1 MDTPYAERRKIDP
14 SRGATLADGSLNDND
29 RVEIGPTPLAF
40 AEWAAAGLALP
51 DLPRMRAFRL
61 QRLVDQL
68 VARDIGGLLM
78 FDPLNIRY
86 ATDTTNM
93 QLWNS
98 HNPFRACLVTADGWM
113 VLWDYKQAPF
123 LAAHNPLVREIR
135 SGASFFYNVCG
146 EATAADAASFAG
158 QVTEVMAAQAGTNKR
173 LAVDKI
179 MVHGLRALERAGF
192 EVLEGE
198 VVTERARAVKGP
210 DEIAAMR
217 CASHAC
223 EAAIYGMEAF
233 ARTEIPKGAVTED
246 AVWAELHAGNIRRGG
261 EWIETRLLA
270 SGPRTNPWFQECG
283 PRVIQNNEIVAFD
296 TDLIG
301 AYGICVDISRT
312 WWIGDRRPT
321 NAMVSAM
328 HHAMDHIRTNMAL
341 LKPGVTIRDLTHG
354 GHHLAP
360 EYQRQK
366 YSCRMHGVGLCD
378 EWPFVPYPDGWV
390 DGAFDV
396 ALEPGMTL
404 CVEALVSPEGG
415 DFSIKIEDQ
424 VLITETGFENL
435 TRYPFDPA
443 LAG

>member
-1 MDTPYAERRKIDP
+1 MDPYRERRKIDP
-14 SRGATLADGSLNDND
+14 GRADRLGDGSPNDND
-29 RVEIGPTPLAF
+29 RVAIGPTQLAF
-40 AEWAAAGLALP
+40 REWEAAGLALP
-51 DLPRMRAFRL
+51 DLERMRGFRWR
-61 QRLVDQL
+61 RLVAEL

-86 ATDTTNM
+86 ATDSTNM

-98 HNPFRACLVTADGWM
+98 HNPFRAVLLCADGHM

-123 LAAHNPLVREIR
+123 LSAFNPLVAEVR

-158 QVTEVMAAQAGTNKR
+158 QVDEVMRAHAGASRR

-198 VVTERARAVKGP
+198 VLTERARAIKGP

-217 CASHAC
+217 CDHHAC
-223 EAAIYGMEAF
+223 EAAIAGMEAF
-233 ARTEIPKGAVTED
+233 ARAEIPKGGVSED

-283 PRVIQNNEIVAFD
+283 PRIIGTDEIVAFD

-301 AYGICVDISRT
+301 CYGICIDISRT
-312 WWIGDRRPT
+312 WWVGDGRPT
-321 NAMVSAM
+321 NAMIAAFA
-328 HHAMDHIRTNMAL
+328 HARDHMRENMAML
-341 LKPGVTIRDLTHG
+341 RPGVTIRELTFG
-354 GHHLAP
+354 GHRLDAQ
-360 EYQRQK
+360 YARQK
-366 YSCRMHGVGLCD
+366 YSCKMHGVGLCD
-378 EWPFVPYPDGWV
+378 EWPLVPYPDAWV
-390 DGAFDV
+390 EGAFDV
-396 ALEPGMTL
+396 ALEPGMVL

-415 DFSIKIEDQ
+415 EFSIKLEDQ
-424 VLITETGFENL
+424 VLITETGHENL
-435 TRYPFDPA
+435 TRYPFDPR
-443 LAG
+443 LAA